1 MPNLESLE
9 LKRNQIVNLNG
20 FQFLK
25 GLIILILSN
34 NNFTKIKSINN
45 INNLTF
51 LDVCTNKLRNL
62 DKISLWILLNIK
74 IIIADNNILKKN
86 NLKKYAT
93 LSCISFENNK
103 IINFNQIEEIK

>member
-25 GLIILILSN
+25 GLIILVLSN

-45 INNLTF
+45 MNFNIF
-51 LDVCTNKLRNL
+51 RCMPNKLRNL
-62 DKISLWILLNIK
+62 DKISLWILPNIK
-74 IIIADNNILKKN
+74 IIIADNNIIKN
-86 NLKKYAT
+86 ISNLKKYAT

-103 IINFNQIEEIK
+103 IINFNQFEEIK